1 MVNVPRY
8 SELNVEAI
16 WGIVKEKQNIA
27 RCLPDYTKSQLPER
41 NYLLNIIATVDEDF
55 LMKIVNH
62 AHKLRLPKTSTNDND
77 KIQIRNDILEEIN
90 DSSLISS
97 KHIISKSFRKQRK
110 SSIFAKE
117 IIKTQL
123 Y

>member
-8 SELNVEAI
+8 SELNVKAI
-16 WGIVKEKQNIA
+16 WEIVKEKQNIA

-62 AHKLRLPKTSTNDND
+62 AHNLRLPKKINKWWWQNSNSKWYSGRD
-77 KIQIRNDILEEIN
+77 K
-90 DSSLISS
+90 
-97 KHIISKSFRKQRK
+97 
-110 SSIFAKE
+110 
-117 IIKTQL
+117 QL
-123 Y
+123 FIYFK